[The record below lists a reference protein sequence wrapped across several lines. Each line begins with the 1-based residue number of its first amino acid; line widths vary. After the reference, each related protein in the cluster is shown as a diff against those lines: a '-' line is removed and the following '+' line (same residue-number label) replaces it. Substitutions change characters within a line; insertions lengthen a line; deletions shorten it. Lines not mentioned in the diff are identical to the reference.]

1 MIRDSIQGRAW
12 KFGSNVST
20 DSIAPGRLISLRA
33 NPPEY
38 AKHVLEDN
46 RPDFVQGVKKDDFI
60 VADRNFGCGSS
71 REIAPIIIKL
81 AGVGAAAEKDPLPVL
96 PMGVAS
102 EIVYTQGSGSH
113 EVDPDPAASAKLG
126 ENEYLGTSTLCM
138 GNELAVKVKMEGD
151 KIAAIDIVQ
160 QQETAGVGSLAL
172 EALPARIIEA
182 QSTEVDAVAGAT
194 VSSTALK
201 DAVNNA
207 LAQVK

>member
-38 AKHVLEDN
+38 AKHVLEDA

-81 AGVGAAAEKDPLPVL
+81 SGVGAVL
-96 PMGVAS
+96 SKSFGRIFYRNAINNGMLLI
-102 EIVYTQGSGSH
+102 ECDTDRI
-113 EVDPDPAASAKLG
+113 E
-126 ENEYLGTSTLCM
+126 
-138 GNELAVKVKMEGD
+138 EGD
-151 KIAAIDIVQ
+151 ELFVDVKGRVIRKVNDPGFEMPFTLSEKEIKIMNEGGLLNYIEKYNSLDI
-160 QQETAGVGSLAL
+160 
-172 EALPARIIEA
+172 
-182 QSTEVDAVAGAT
+182 
-194 VSSTALK
+194 
-201 DAVNNA
+201 
-207 LAQVK
+207 